1 MSYRIWWLIAFFAL
15 GIGIAIE
22 LETPS
27 GSEAGPPAAEAR
39 APAAA
44 LPHAGGLPAAPA
56 PAQARLSPFAR
67 HGAG

>member
-15 GIGIAIE
+15 GIGVAIE
-22 LETPS
+22 LEAPS
-27 GSEAGPPAAEAR
+27 GSEAVPPAAEAR
-39 APAAA
+39 GPVSAPPSAR
-44 LPHAGGLPAAPA
+44 GLPAA